1 LHLNLPGSPEGA
13 AFDQGKILACVVTGR
28 RSLPYQDAYHY
39 IAAVDM
45 SGGSGDD
52 AVLCIAHLEGR
63 VVVIDLI
70 AKQIGSPPFNPRN
83 VVGQFCELLKGFHI
97 SRVVG
102 DAYGG
107 QTFRQDFAAHGI
119 QYDVRT
125 ASASL
130 LYEALEPVLN
140 AGEIELL
147 DVPTLIEQ
155 LVSLVW
161 RGQKIAHEHGAHDD
175 FANAA
180 ALAATALRQVEEPH
194 EWNAPIIV
202 SNGPRYF
209 PGSDRYGGREMM
221 RVVIDLPD

>member
-1 LHLNLPGSPEGA
+1 M
-13 AFDQGKILACVVTGR
+13 VTGR

-107 QTFRQDFAAHGI
+107 QTFG
-119 QYDVRT
+119 RT
-125 ASASL
+125 SRRTVFNMTSAPRRRRCCTKRSSRCST
-130 LYEALEPVLN
+130 PV
-140 AGEIELL
+140 
-147 DVPTLIEQ
+147 
-155 LVSLVW
+155 
-161 RGQKIAHEHGAHDD
+161 K
-175 FANAA
+175 
-180 ALAATALRQVEEPH
+180 
-194 EWNAPIIV
+194 
-202 SNGPRYF
+202 SNCSTCR
-209 PGSDRYGGREMM
+209 
-221 RVVIDLPD
+221 L